1 MRFIHAADIHLDS
14 PLRGLEAYEG
24 LPVDRL
30 RAATRQALTNLVE
43 LCLSEQVDFLLI
55 AGDMFDADW
64 KDFQTALFVT
74 RELRKLERANI
85 PVFLIHGNHDSVEGM
100 SKRTPW
106 PGNVHV
112 FDHKKPETK
121 RLEELRVALHGR
133 SFPKREVLENWVPS
147 YPQPLAGWFNIGLLH
162 TNADGSPNHDSY
174 APCAVTEL
182 AAKGYHYWALGHV
195 HDYAVLHEHPHV
207 VYSGNL
213 QGRHV
218 REVGLKGCVLVEVDG
233 TEITSTEFRTTDVL
247 RWCDETIELQ
257 PDDDRDDV
265 LNRVRERLAELHAQ
279 GDGRLVVAR
288 LQLTGRTRAHQ
299 ELVRDDSRLQ
309 IIADIRSLAGE
320 FNDEIGIEK
329 IKFRT
334 QSPLDLDQLRLR
346 QDHVG
351 ELLRLIADVA
361 RDSAQLRQLGEDL
374 KPLATKVAGD
384 LKDAARGEEVD
395 FANEELLRSW
405 LREAEALLV
414 NQLVEAGDRGT

>member
-14 PLRGLEAYEG
+14 PLRGLETH
-24 LPVDRL
+24 LPTDRI
-30 RAATRQALTNLVE
+30 RVATRQALTNLVE
-43 LCLSEQVDFLLI
+43 LCLSEQVDFLVI
-55 AGDMFDADW
+55 AGDIFDADW

-74 RELRKLERANI
+74 RELRKLKRANI

-106 PGNVHV
+106 PDNVHV
-112 FDHKKPETK
+112 FAHKQPETK

-133 SFPKREVLENWVPS
+133 SFPKREVLENWVPH
-147 YPQPLAGWFNIGLLH
+147 YPQPVAGWFNIGLLH

-182 AAKGYHYWALGHV
+182 AAKGYDYWALGHV
-195 HDYAVLHEHPHV
+195 HDYAILNQHPHV

-218 REVGLKGCVLVEVDG
+218 RETGPKGCVLVEVEG
-233 TEITSTEFRTTDVL
+233 NEIRSLEFRTTDVL
-247 RWCDETIELQ
+247 RWSHEIVELQ
-257 PDDDRDDV
+257 PDDSRDDV
-265 LNRVRERLAELHAQ
+265 LVRVRERLNDVQAQ
-279 GDGRLVVAR
+279 ADGRFAVVR
-288 LQLTGRTRAHQ
+288 LEITGRSRAHQ
-299 ELVRDDSRLQ
+299 ELVRDSARQQAIL
-309 IIADIRSLAGE
+309 DIRSLAGE

-334 QSPLDLDQLRLR
+334 QSPLDLEQLRQR
-346 QDHVG
+346 HDHIG

-361 RDSAQLRQLGEDL
+361 RDPAQLRLLGEEL

-384 LKDAARGEEVD
+384 LKDSARGDEID
-395 FANEELLRSW
+395 FTDEALLTAW
-405 LREAEALLV
+405 LRDAETLLV
-414 NQLVEAGDRGT
+414 NQLVEVGELSA